1 MGSPAHSSDFY
12 CSDIDCGAKDK
23 VMKLKF
29 VSLLCM
35 LFLQQCVS
43 YEPLV
48 LAPAITLSPEQV
60 SLSSNDD
67 IVARIDFGFEVGVNE
82 SESLFNIEAL
92 PGVRIRNIEPS
103 GPANSAGLKVGDII
117 LSIGDTITDHPD
129 TVTALQQI
137 GNKDL
142 NFELKVRRGT
152 VVFQA
157 GMLARALSPSI
168 APLELYR
175 ADPIATKAG
184 YQTDLLQIAG
194 RPNLAAAKIVEFFP
208 NSPLPKA
215 GLAEGDIVI
224 ALNGVELN
232 SAQDLINRLIQ
243 DHELGSSVEFTV
255 FSDGNIR
262 AVAVQLWNPGRRIS
276 KLSFSPLLNYEK
288 GFNPQTTKFTLLNLW
303 LFSLYSFNQVEEE
316 KSHSILGLIN
326 YSSDLGELNEE

>member
-1 MGSPAHSSDFY
+1 
-12 CSDIDCGAKDK
+12 
-23 VMKLKF
+23 MKLQF
-29 VSLLCM
+29 VGLLCM
-35 LFLQQCVS
+35 LTLQHCVS

-48 LAPAITLSPEQV
+48 LAPAITLSPELV
-60 SLSSNDD
+60 SLSSNGGNDD
-67 IVARIDFGFEVGVNE
+67 RVDFGFEVGVNE
-82 SESLFNIEAL
+82 SDSLFNIEAL
-92 PGVRIRNIEPS
+92 PGVRVRTIEPS

-117 LSIGDTITDHPD
+117 LSIDDTPTDHPD
-129 TVTALQQI
+129 TVTALQQSE
-137 GNKDL
+137 NNDL

-184 YQTDLLQIAG
+184 YQTELVQIAG
-194 RPNLAAAKIVEFFP
+194 RPGLAAAKIIEFFP
-208 NSPLPKA
+208 NSPLPSA
-215 GLAEGDIVI
+215 GLTEGDIVI

-255 FSDGNIR
+255 FSAGNIR
-262 AVAVQLWNPGRRIS
+262 PVTVQLWNPGRRIS
-276 KLSFSPLLNYEK
+276 KLSFSPLLNYET
-288 GFNPQTTKFTLLNLW
+288 GLNPQTTKFTLLNLW

>member
-1 MGSPAHSSDFY
+1 MGSPAHSSDF
-12 CSDIDCGAKDK
+12 CFSDIGCGAKDK

-29 VSLLCM
+29 LGLLCM
-35 LFLQQCVS
+35 LTLQHCVS

-48 LAPAITLSPEQV
+48 LASAITLSPEQI
-60 SLSSNDD
+60 SLSSNDSNTD
-67 IVARIDFGFEVGVNE
+67 RIDFGFEVGVNE
-82 SESLFNIEAL
+82 SDSLFNIETL

-103 GPANSAGLKVGDII
+103 GPANSAGLRVGDII
-117 LSIGDTITDHPD
+117 LSIDNTITNQPDTI
-129 TVTALQQI
+129 TALQQSE
-137 GNKDL
+137 NDDL

-152 VVFQA
+152 VVFQT

-175 ADPIATKAG
+175 ADPIATKTG
-184 YQTDLLQIAG
+184 YQTELVQIAG

-224 ALNGVELN
+224 ALNGIELN

-255 FSDGNIR
+255 FSAGNIR
-262 AVAVQLWNPGRRIS
+262 TVNVQLWNPGRRIS
-276 KLSFSPLLNYEK
+276 KLSFSPLLNYET
-288 GFNPQTTKFTLLNLW
+288 GINPQTTKFTLLNLW
-303 LFSLYSFNQVEEE
+303 LFSLYSFNKVEEE

-326 YSSDLGELNEE
+326 YSSGLGELNEE